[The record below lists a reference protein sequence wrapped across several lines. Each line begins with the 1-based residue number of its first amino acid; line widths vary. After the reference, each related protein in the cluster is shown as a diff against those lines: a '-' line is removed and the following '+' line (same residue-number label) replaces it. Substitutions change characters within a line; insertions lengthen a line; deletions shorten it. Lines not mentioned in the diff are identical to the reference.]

1 MHSAGAR
8 STRSIQESLAHDPV
22 GRGDNPDVAAIQ
34 FRSWDL
40 DETRAFLKP
49 RYGDH
54 SRIHHGRD
62 QFSFAFR
69 AMASSR
75 VVVGV
80 TQLSSRQTLR
90 AAVQAPTLFL
100 SRTSGATY
108 NVGRKVF
115 ESEPRKAMLLAPGH
129 EYSLVHAN
137 RSDSLGLRVDGDL
150 LHEQIATRLTGRSR
164 HWLLQSIEIPMD
176 ERRQAGLR
184 DIHARMTAASTHG
197 DAWGAYGDVAA
208 FEREVASLIAGFVIE
223 QSGAK
228 PAVAGTLGRVDR
240 VERWVDAHISE
251 EISLDQLCKLAGVGW
266 RPLQKAFLAV
276 KGQSPLEFVA
286 SRRLAAVHARLM
298 QAADDVMVSRV
309 AMDLGFS
316 HLGRFAA
323 NYRRIYGESPS
334 DTVRAAKR
342 K

>member
-1 MHSAGAR
+1 
-8 STRSIQESLAHDPV
+8 
-22 GRGDNPDVAAIQ
+22 
-34 FRSWDL
+34 
-40 DETRAFLKP
+40 
-49 RYGDH
+49 
-54 SRIHHGRD
+54 
-62 QFSFAFR
+62 
-69 AMASSR
+69 
-75 VVVGV
+75 
-80 TQLSSRQTLR
+80 
-90 AAVQAPTLFL
+90 
-100 SRTSGATY
+100 
-108 NVGRKVF
+108 
-115 ESEPRKAMLLAPGH
+115 
-129 EYSLVHAN
+129 
-137 RSDSLGLRVDGDL
+137 
-150 LHEQIATRLTGRSR
+150 
-164 HWLLQSIEIPMD
+164 MD

-184 DIHARMTAASTHG
+184 D
-197 DAWGAYGDVAA
+197 
-208 FEREVASLIAGFVIE
+208 REVASLIAGCVIE

-240 VERWVDAHISE
+240 VERWVDGHISE
-251 EISLDQLCKLAGVGW
+251 EISLDQLCKVAGVGW